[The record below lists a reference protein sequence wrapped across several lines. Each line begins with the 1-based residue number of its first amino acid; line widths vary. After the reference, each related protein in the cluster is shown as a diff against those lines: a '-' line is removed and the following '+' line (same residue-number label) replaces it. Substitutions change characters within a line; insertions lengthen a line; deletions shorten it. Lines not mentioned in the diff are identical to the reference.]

1 LRPTIP
7 PVFHLP
13 QGLTGTFA
21 ALLILALLLSL
32 PAIRRRPAVLLFAAT
47 LLVVGVWAACG
58 GSSGGG
64 GTPPPTTVP
73 AVSLSAS
80 GITFTSQNIGT
91 TSAAQSV
98 TLSNTGNAVLD
109 IASIT
114 LTGTNA
120 GDFTKTTTCGS
131 TLAAGSNCSIT
142 AQFAP
147 TATGT
152 RSGIITITDNA
163 SGSPHTISLTGT
175 GAGQPT
181 PTGTYPILIN
191 AVSGGDSHNLTVN
204 VVVQ

>member
-1 LRPTIP
+1 
-7 PVFHLP
+7 
-13 QGLTGTFA
+13 
-21 ALLILALLLSL
+21 LLILALLLGL

-47 LLVVGVWAACG
+47 LLVVGVWVACG

-64 GTPPPTTVP
+64 GTPPPTTAP
-73 AVSLSAS
+73 IVSLSAS
-80 GITFTSQNIGT
+80 GVTFTSQGVGT
-91 TSAAQSV
+91 TSTAQSV

-109 IASIT
+109 ISSIT

-131 TLAAGSNCSIT
+131 TLAAGSNCAIS

-152 RSGIITITDNA
+152 RNATITVTDNA
-163 SGSPHTISLTGT
+163 SGSPHTIALMGTGT
-175 GAGQPT
+175 GQPT
-181 PTGTYPILIN
+181 PVGTYPILIN